1 MNKKKNKISVRNE
14 RELEFI
20 VNNLSDLSD
29 IDSDDDAYYNT
40 APVTSPADYCSLPEE
55 NIIETRLEQLFGVQ
69 EITQQNIEDREQ
81 YSVTLLRDIL
91 ESNSPGSNVCDTTL
105 QLSGDPLLQVIDEHM
120 EIHEEREHDLTQ
132 REIVIQQCIDAIN
145 NDNHTIQ
152 ADDTSTGPSN
162 VNNNE
167 SDSQIMGRHRIVNVS
182 RTSVS
187 RTRQP
192 REWKIEKNIHSIP
205 EFINPIRPQS
215 TYNHKTKP
223 ISIFEKFFPEYL
235 VQVIVEQTNK
245 YAAQKNSQNYTPV
258 SAEEMKAYLGILI
271 MMGLNPLPDMELYW
285 SNDPF
290 YNNPEISKVM
300 PIKRF
305 KKITENLH
313 INDNEKEPDRSSP
326 DYDKLYKLR
335 PMIEELNEVYQ
346 QETANSSQQSID
358 ECMVKFKGRSSLK
371 QYMPKKPIKRGFKV
385 WARCDAKTGY
395 LYAFQVYTGKG
406 DDMEDAGLGHNVVMK
421 LATGLPENTL
431 LAFDNFFTG
440 CDLMEA
446 LYEKKIFAVGTVRAN
461 RKDLPDIL
469 KRLQP
474 KPLRLEKSQ
483 FAAVTAKP
491 ITAIKWLDTRDVN
504 ILTTAHHPTD
514 TVLVKRTQ
522 KDGTK
527 KEILCPKAI
536 ACYTLIMGGVDH
548 FDHFRS
554 SYPINRKCRK
564 FWMRLFFF
572 MFDASIINSYIT
584 YNTTHIVNNH
594 SHREFRLRL
603 ARELV
608 SNFTSKKNRQV
619 VFKNK
624 KGSNFGVLDEIRLLN
639 AGIHLP
645 EEGNTYKR
653 CRFCSTKK
661 EEKRTKILCTTCKVA
676 LCAKKCFKSFHEASA
691 QN

>member
-29 IDSDDDAYYNT
+29 IDSNDDAYYNT

-245 YAAQKNSQNYTPV
+245 
-258 SAEEMKAYLGILI
+258 
-271 MMGLNPLPDMELYW
+271 
-285 SNDPF
+285 
-290 YNNPEISKVM
+290 
-300 PIKRF
+300 
-305 KKITENLH
+305 
-313 INDNEKEPDRSSP
+313 
-326 DYDKLYKLR
+326 
-335 PMIEELNEVYQ
+335 
-346 QETANSSQQSID
+346 
-358 ECMVKFKGRSSLK
+358 
-371 QYMPKKPIKRGFKV
+371 
-385 WARCDAKTGY
+385 
-395 LYAFQVYTGKG
+395 
-406 DDMEDAGLGHNVVMK
+406 
-421 LATGLPENTL
+421 
-431 LAFDNFFTG
+431 
-440 CDLMEA
+440 
-446 LYEKKIFAVGTVRAN
+446 
-461 RKDLPDIL
+461 
-469 KRLQP
+469 
-474 KPLRLEKSQ
+474 
-483 FAAVTAKP
+483 
-491 ITAIKWLDTRDVN
+491 
-504 ILTTAHHPTD
+504 
-514 TVLVKRTQ
+514 
-522 KDGTK
+522 
-527 KEILCPKAI
+527 
-536 ACYTLIMGGVDH
+536 
-548 FDHFRS
+548 
-554 SYPINRKCRK
+554 
-564 FWMRLFFF
+564 
-572 MFDASIINSYIT
+572 
-584 YNTTHIVNNH
+584 
-594 SHREFRLRL
+594 
-603 ARELV
+603 
-608 SNFTSKKNRQV
+608 
-619 VFKNK
+619 
-624 KGSNFGVLDEIRLLN
+624 
-639 AGIHLP
+639 
-645 EEGNTYKR
+645 
-653 CRFCSTKK
+653 
-661 EEKRTKILCTTCKVA
+661 
-676 LCAKKCFKSFHEASA
+676 
-691 QN
+691 